1 MILYI
6 SKFMERREKRRLGER
21 GLLTYANYQDTPPVK
36 RGANL
41 EAASHAEIAVTVNAL
56 QH

>member
-1 MILYI
+1 
-6 SKFMERREKRRLGER
+6 MERREKRRLGGR

>member
-1 MILYI
+1 
-6 SKFMERREKRRLGER
+6 MERREKRRLGAR

-36 RGANL
+36 RGPNL